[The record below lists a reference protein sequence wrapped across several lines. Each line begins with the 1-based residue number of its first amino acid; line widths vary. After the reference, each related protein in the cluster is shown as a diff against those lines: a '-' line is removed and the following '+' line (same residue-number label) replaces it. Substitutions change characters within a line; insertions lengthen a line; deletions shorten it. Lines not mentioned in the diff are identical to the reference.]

1 MRFLTIT
8 LWLLCLPLSYA
19 NAGDCARVRVAVAAN
34 FVSTAKVLVRA
45 FMHQQGDPRQENHD
59 GQDGK
64 QDKESRDNQIC
75 VDVSSGSS
83 GKLAAQIVHGA
94 PFDVFLSADQAKPQF
109 LIEKGL
115 ANVDSRFTYAN
126 GVLVLWQSH
135 REDGATGSNDR
146 QSLVQVLSQPHRSP
160 LAMANPKVAPY
171 GLAAQ
176 QTIESL
182 KLPRSASIQQ
192 QRPPVLGENV
202 AQVMQFVQSG
212 NAYAGFVALAQV
224 LALPTA
230 VQGRYIEV
238 PSSLYDPI
246 AQDAVLVTR
255 GKPANKAA
263 EAFMHYLRSPAAR
276 SLIEQKGYQL
286 PAYAGGD
293 GA

>member
-8 LWLLCLPLSYA
+8 LWLLCLPPCYA
-19 NAGDCARVRVAVAAN
+19 DAGDCARVRVAVAAN
-34 FVSTAKVLVRA
+34 FVSTAKVLARA
-45 FMHQQGDPRQENHD
+45 FMHQQSDQKQENHE
-59 GQDGK
+59 GRDGK

-115 ANVDSRFTYAN
+115 ANADSRFTYAN

-135 REDGATGSNDR
+135 REGGATGSNEW
-146 QSLVQVLSQPHRSP
+146 QSLVQILSQPHRSP

-182 KLPRSASIQQ
+182 KLPQSASIQQ

-224 LALPTA
+224 LALPVA

-276 SLIEQKGYQL
+276 SLIEQRGYQL
-286 PAYAGGD
+286 PVYAGGE